1 MKSYKDRRRNIYI
14 DCGANE
20 GIISWKFAID
30 GNEDFEYF
38 LFEPLPIFSDVGERM
53 KGQFP
58 NTKINFSTEAVWI
71 KDEELYFY
79 EASKGRQGS
88 SLLKNKFS
96 NVMIH
101 DNPHIVNAIDFS
113 AWILKNFSKDDY
125 IICKM
130 DIEGAEYDIVPKMIE
145 DGSVEYI
152 DEMIVEFHTTDQLE
166 PDPIK
171 GDYVNDRNAQIH
183 EYFEQS
189 KVKLTEWW

>member
-1 MKSYKDRRRNIYI
+1 MKSYKDRRKIYI

-20 GIISWKFAID
+20 GIVSWKYAID

-71 KDEELYFY
+71 RDEELDFY
-79 EASKGRQGS
+79 ESLHGKQGS
-88 SLLKNKFS
+88 SLLKNKTS
-96 NVMIH
+96 NIMNH
-101 DNPHIVNAIDFS
+101 DTPYKVKAIDFS
-113 AWILKNFSKDDY
+113 AWIMENFSKDDY

-130 DIEGAEYDIVPKMIE
+130 DIEGAEYDVVPKMIK
-145 DGSVEYI
+145 DGSVEYM
-152 DEMIVEFHTTDQLE
+152 DEMIIEFHTIWQ
-166 PDPIK
+166 IS
-171 GDYVNDRNAQIH
+171 GDYVTERDAQIH

-189 KVKLTEWW
+189 KVKLTNWW